1 MQMEQRLEMIER
13 MRNQEMTEQ
22 SRLYQA
28 LHSSGYSNRPT
39 FMHETEYSPYYM
51 EDSYHRERKIDG
63 GHEGISFKIRIL
75 LAISLGI
82 FLFSLKGSE
91 QEVIVQKAMKHLS
104 DYPTIEAVADELY
117 EEVFHEVGKVV
128 Q

>member
-28 LHSSGYSNRPT
+28 LHSSGYSNRPV
-39 FMHETEYSPYYM
+39 FMHDTEYSPYYM
-51 EDSYHRERKIDG
+51 EDSYHRERKIDS

-104 DYPTIEAVADELY
+104 DYPTIEAVTDELY